1 MATHM
6 FGARRVEVLGSWDT
20 VVVGGGAAGAS
31 AAISAARE
39 GNRVLVVERYGSLG
53 GSPVHALVTPMM
65 DSRAPHGRNLHEIER
80 RLNELGVVT
89 REDGDRMGYVWFT
102 PEALS
107 EVLEAMLVEAGG
119 QELLDATLVDVDVVD
134 GRILAIEVMTVE
146 GLRAVEAQQFVDA
159 TGDAVLSR
167 MAGVPCTAGDDAGNN
182 QMSSLRFE
190 MGGIDVERYRR
201 YCLSLG
207 DDFSPMVDGFF
218 WESAMV
224 AGKGFKLEPLF
235 RRGVADGVL
244 EESDLVYYQCF
255 SVPGEPGVM
264 AFNCP
269 HLPGL
274 KSNVSAMARTEALA
288 DGRRRIRRLATFLTR
303 YMPGFEHA
311 FLVREASMLGVRES
325 WRICGTYTLDVDDY
339 LVRARFDDA
348 VARGT
353 WYIDVHSATKGLVHM
368 EKYQPG
374 EYYEIPYRCL
384 TNQVVRNML
393 TVGRCISTSFLV
405 QASVRIQQTV
415 IDMGESAGRACAR
428 ARAAGVELAEF
439 DGLGLLG

>member
-1 MATHM
+1 MATHT
-6 FGARRVEVLGSWDT
+6 FGTREVEVLGSWDT
-20 VVVGGGAAGAS
+20 VVVGGGTAGAS
-31 AAISAARE
+31 AGISAARE
-39 GNRVLVVERYGSLG
+39 GDRTLVVERYGSLG

-80 RLNELGVVT
+80 RLNEIGVTT

-107 EVLEAMLVEAGG
+107 EVLETMLLEAGG

-134 GRILAIEVMTVE
+134 GRISAIAVMTVE
-146 GLRAVEAQQFVDA
+146 GLRAVVAQQFVDA

-167 MAGVPCTAGDDAGNN
+167 MAGVPCAAGDDAGNN

-190 MGGIDVERYRR
+190 MGGIDVERYRQ

-207 DDFSPMVDGFF
+207 DNFSPMVDGFF

-235 RRGVADGVL
+235 RQGVADGVL

-255 SVPGEPGVM
+255 SLPGEPGVM

-269 HLPGL
+269 HLPEL
-274 KSNVSAMARTEALA
+274 KNNVSAVARSEALA
-288 DGRRRIRRLATFLTR
+288 DGRRRIRRLVTFLTR

-339 LVRARFDDA
+339 VARARFDDA

-405 QASVRIQQTV
+405 QASVRIQQTA

-428 ARAAGVELAEF
+428 ALAAGVELANF
-439 DGLGLLG
+439 DGRGLLG

>member
-1 MATHM
+1 MATHT
-6 FGARRVEVLGSWDT
+6 FGTREVEVLGSWDT
-20 VVVGGGAAGAS
+20 VVVGGGTAGAS
-31 AAISAARE
+31 AGISAARE
-39 GNRVLVVERYGSLG
+39 GDRTLVVERYGSLG

-80 RLNELGVVT
+80 RLNEIGVTT

-107 EVLEAMLVEAGG
+107 EVLETMLLEAGG

-134 GRILAIEVMTVE
+134 GRISAIAVMTVE
-146 GLRAVEAQQFVDA
+146 GLRAVVAQQFVDA

-167 MAGVPCTAGDDAGNN
+167 MAGVPCAAGDDAGNN

-190 MGGIDVERYRR
+190 MGGIDVERYRQ

-207 DDFSPMVDGFF
+207 DNFSPMVDGFF

-235 RRGVADGVL
+235 RQGVADGVL

-255 SVPGEPGVM
+255 SLPGEPGVM

-269 HLPGL
+269 HLPEL
-274 KSNVSAMARTEALA
+274 KNNVSAMARSEALA
-288 DGRRRIRRLATFLTR
+288 DGRRRIRRLVTFLTR

-339 LVRARFDDA
+339 VARARFDDA

-405 QASVRIQQTV
+405 QASVRIQQTA

-428 ARAAGVELAEF
+428 ALATGVELADF
-439 DGLGLLG
+439 DGRGLLG

>member
-1 MATHM
+1 
-6 FGARRVEVLGSWDT
+6 
-20 VVVGGGAAGAS
+20 
-31 AAISAARE
+31 
-39 GNRVLVVERYGSLG
+39 
-53 GSPVHALVTPMM
+53 
-65 DSRAPHGRNLHEIER
+65 
-80 RLNELGVVT
+80 
-89 REDGDRMGYVWFT
+89 
-102 PEALS
+102 
-107 EVLEAMLVEAGG
+107 
-119 QELLDATLVDVDVVD
+119 
-134 GRILAIEVMTVE
+134 
-146 GLRAVEAQQFVDA
+146 
-159 TGDAVLSR
+159 
-167 MAGVPCTAGDDAGNN
+167 
-182 QMSSLRFE
+182 
-190 MGGIDVERYRR
+190 
-201 YCLSLG
+201 
-207 DDFSPMVDGFF
+207 MVDGFF

-288 DGRRRIRRLATFLTR
+288 DGRRRIRRLVTFLTR

-325 WRICGTYTLDVDDY
+325 WRIRGTYTLDVDDY
-339 LVRARFDDA
+339 LTRALFEDA

-374 EYYEIPYRCL
+374 EYCETPYRCL
-384 TNQVVRNML
+384 TNRVVRNML
-393 TVGRCISTSFLV
+393 TVGRLVAGLRQARVRRGPLSGALCLVVWHIFYGDARLVSHIEPVLRVPRWLCDRSFMDL
-405 QASVRIQQTV
+405 
-415 IDMGESAGRACAR
+415 
-428 ARAAGVELAEF
+428 GVLHK
-439 DGLGLLG
+439 